1 MGMEK
6 TVLALASIALAVL
19 FAGGIVMA
27 QQTTPTASDRSPAA
41 GETIPGRYIV
51 LLEEG
56 AEEEEVG
63 RDPTSV
69 ALEHAR
75 RHGAEVL
82 RTYGHAVQ
90 GYAARIPE
98 RRLEEVRA
106 DSAVAHVEPDRTVRA
121 EAQRLPWGIDRIDAD
136 ASSTEAGNGSGA
148 VSNVRAYVIDSG
160 IDVRH
165 RDLRVVNH
173 VNFAGDGRNRDCHG
187 HGTHVAGTIAAKDD
201 ARDVVGV
208 APGAP
213 LVGVKVLGCR
223 GGGALSGVIK
233 GLDWVTAHANKPAI
247 ANMSLG
253 LGGEPSP
260 ALDDALR
267 RSARRGIL
275 YSVPAGN
282 NGTGTCS
289 GSPARTGAGTNNGI
303 VTTAM
308 TNEADEEAPLSNYGP
323 CVDLWAP
330 GVLVLSTK
338 MGGGT
343 TKMGGTSMSA
353 PHVGGG
359 AALYLSSHPGVGSSA
374 VERALKEAAVKPGTK
389 SKGGRAVLLENVGG
403 F

>member
-1 MGMEK
+1 MRRI
-6 TVLALASIALAVL
+6 VLLLASMALAVL
-19 FAGGIVMA
+19 LASGVVLA
-27 QQTTPTASDRSPAA
+27 QRTTPPPPERTPA
-41 GETIPGRYIV
+41 GEIIPGRYIV
-51 LLEEG
+51 VLEEG
-56 AEEEEVG
+56 AQEGG
-63 RDPTSV
+63 RDHTAV

-75 RHGAEVL
+75 HHGAEVL
-82 RTYGHAVQ
+82 YTYQDAVQ
-90 GYAARIPE
+90 GYAARIPD
-98 RRLEEVRA
+98 RRLQEVRT
-106 DSAVAHVEPDRTVRA
+106 DSSVEYVEPDRKVYA
-121 EAQRLPWGIDRIDAD
+121 EAQRLPWGVDKIDAD

-160 IDVRH
+160 IDRRH
-165 RDLRVVNH
+165 KDLRVVKH
-173 VNFAGDGRNRDCHG
+173 VNFAGDGKNRDCNG

-208 APGAP
+208 APGSP
-213 LVGVKVLGCR
+213 LIGVKVLGCR
-223 GGGALSGVIK
+223 GGGALSTLIK
-233 GLDWVTAHANKPAI
+233 GVDWVTAHARKPAI

-267 RSARRGIL
+267 KSARRGIL

-282 NGTGTCS
+282 KGTGTCS

-308 TNEADEEAPLSNYGP
+308 TNEDDEEAPLSNYGP
-323 CVDLWAP
+323 CVDIWAP
-330 GVLVLSTK
+330 GVLILSTK

-343 TKMGGTSMSA
+343 TRMGGTSMSA

-359 AALYLSSHPGVGSSA
+359 AALYLSSHPGASSSA
-374 VERALKEAAVKPGTK
+374 VERALKDAAVKPGTK
-389 SKGGRAVLLENVGG
+389 SKSGRAVLLENVGG